1 MFMENAAKM
10 IDFSDVQEMAG
21 HVEAS
26 ALLKAMSNES
36 RLMILCQLLDH
47 DRSVNEIEKLIGL
60 SQSAISQHLA
70 VLRDNDLVATQR
82 CGQSIRYS
90 IAGEKPRAIIQALH
104 RLFSKDCA

>member
-1 MFMENAAKM
+1 MFMSNPAKA
-10 IDFSDVQEMAG
+10 IYYDDAPEISG

-36 RLMILCQLLDH
+36 RLMILCQLLGGDK
-47 DRSVNEIEKLIGL
+47 SVTEIEALIGL

-70 VLRDNDLVATQR
+70 VLRENDLVKTQR

-90 IAGEKPRAIIQALH
+90 IAGEKPRAIIQTLH
-104 RLFSKDCA
+104 RVFAKDCV